1 MARGWRHT
9 KLSIKCLSSV
19 SIFFWHMLCVIV
31 SLFLSFLFCFV
42 LVFMLSLELCRCP
55 SDLFMSSRT
64 HVPDW
69 QPCILL
75 GMVKARLVNGK
86 NIHTH
91 NDIIISSAL
100 QARCFIDFLF
110 LRLTKTQSV
119 FTCIYCGTR
128 LNGLTWSGTVESVSR
143 DRILGREGGQE
154 EADFLVELTT
164 SRIGNHTG

>member
-9 KLSIKCLSSV
+9 KLSIECLS
-19 SIFFWHMLCVIV
+19 SIFFWYMLCVIV

-42 LVFMLSLELCRCP
+42 FVFMLSLELCRCS
-55 SDLFMSSRT
+55 SDIFMSSRT

-75 GMVKARLVNGK
+75 GMVKAPLVNRK

-91 NDIIISSAL
+91 SDIIISNTL
-100 QARCFIDFLF
+100 QARCFIEFLF

-119 FTCIYCGTR
+119 FTCFYCGTR
-128 LNGLTWSGTVESVSR
+128 LNLGLRNEWADVVRDHRRIILTRPNSR
-143 DRILGREGGQE
+143 ARTR
-154 EADFLVELTT
+154 T
-164 SRIGNHTG
+164 RRN